1 MDFIGT
7 GMEYIQVTLKLPTG
21 EVFKLAGVAKQI
33 PLWKADPYVT
43 EIVSAETGEV
53 FYHT

>member
-1 MDFIGT
+1 MSFIGT
-7 GMEYIQVTLKLPTG
+7 SMEYIQITLSLPTG
-21 EVFKLAGVAKQI
+21 EVYKFCGVAKQI
-33 PLWKADPYVT
+33 PLWKSDPYVT